1 MQRWT
6 KQVSLAALALLAVT
20 ACGNAATPSQ
30 TSTSTPYPV
39 KIMVGGLSKQIYLP
53 NMLTQQLG
61 YFKEQNL
68 DVTLVDEQS
77 GVGTETM
84 VLAGAVDAGSG
95 SYNHT
100 LELQAQ
106 GKFME
111 TVVQLQVAPGEAEM
125 VDAKKAGTIKTAADL
140 KGKTLGVTELGSGT
154 HTLTLALLGKAG
166 IAGDQANFVGVGA
179 GDTFIAAMQNGK
191 IDAGMTT
198 EPTISRLIKSG
209 VGVPLVD
216 LRTPA
221 STRAALGG
229 DYPFISVW
237 MTTDYVNA
245 HKPIVQRM
253 VNAYVKTLKWMNSH
267 TAAEIADKMPADYY
281 AGDKALYVTAL
292 DAQKSTFTADGK
304 MPSTGPQTVADI
316 ETKYV
321 ASMKGKTFD
330 ISKSYTNAF
339 VNAAS

>member
-1 MQRWT
+1 MQRWQKT
-6 KQVSLAALALLAVT
+6 VGLAAGALLAVT
-20 ACGNAATPSQ
+20 ACGSGGTPSQ
-30 TSTSTPYPV
+30 TSTTTPYPV

-77 GVGTETM
+77 GVGSETM

-106 GKFME
+106 GKSME
-111 TVVQLQVAPGEAEM
+111 TVVQLQIAPGEAEM

-209 VGVPLVD
+209 VGTPLVD

-229 DYPFISVW
+229 DYPFISIW
-237 MTTDYVNA
+237 MTTDYVNK
-245 HKPIVQRM
+245 HKPIVQRI
-253 VNAYVKTLKWMNSH
+253 VNAYVKTLKWIATHS
-267 TAAEIADKMPADYY
+267 AQEIADKMPADYY

-292 DAQKSTFTADGK
+292 AAQKGTFSPDGK
-304 MPSTGPQTVADI
+304 MPATGPQVVADI
-316 ETKYV
+316 EAKYIS
-321 ASMKGKTFD
+321 SMKGKTVD
-330 ISKSYTNAF
+330 LTKTYTNDF
-339 VNAAS
+339 VNAAT

>member
-1 MQRWT
+1 MRYRNT
-6 KQVSLAALALLAVT
+6 TLGLAAAALVAVT
-20 ACGNAATPSQ
+20 GCGSAPSQ
-30 TSTSTPYPV
+30 TSTTTPYPV

-68 DVTLVDEQS
+68 DVTLIDELS
-77 GVGTETM
+77 GVGTEDE
-84 VLAGAVDAGSG
+84 VIAGAVDAGSG

-106 GKFME
+106 GKLME

-125 VDAKKAGTIKTAADL
+125 VRTDEASTITSAADL

-166 IAGDQANFVGVGA
+166 ISGDQASFVGVGA
-179 GDTFIAAMQNGK
+179 GDTFIAAMQQHK

-198 EPTISRLIKSG
+198 EPTISRLVKAGIAK
-209 VGVPLVD
+209 PLVD

-229 DYPFISVW
+229 DYPFISIW
-237 MTTDYVNA
+237 MQTSYVNS
-245 HKPIVQRM
+245 HKPVVQRI
-253 VNAYVKTLKWMNSH
+253 VNAYVKTLKWIASH
-267 TAAEIADKMPADYY
+267 SAAEIADKMPADYY
-281 AGDKALYVTAL
+281 AGDKDLYVTAL
-292 DAQKSTFTADGK
+292 AAQKDTFSPDGK
-304 MPSTGPQTVADI
+304 MPSSGPDVVAKI
-316 ETKYV
+316 EANYIK
-321 ASMKGKTFD
+321 SMKDKTVD
-330 ISKSYTNAF
+330 LPKTYTNEF
-339 VNAAS
+339 VNAATG

>member
-6 KQVSLAALALLAVT
+6 KPVGLAAAALMAVT
-20 ACGNAATPSQ
+20 ACGGTSTPSQ
-30 TSTSTPYPV
+30 TGGTPYPV

-106 GKFME
+106 GKLME
-111 TVVQLQVAPGEAEM
+111 TVVQLQIAPGEAEM
-125 VDAKKAGTIKTAADL
+125 VATSKADTIKSAADL
-140 KGKTLGVTELGSGT
+140 RGKTLGVTELGSGT

-166 IAGDQANFVGVGA
+166 VPGTAANFVGVGA
-179 GDTFIAAMQNGK
+179 GDTFIAAMKNGK

-198 EPTISRLIKSG
+198 EPTISLLIKAG
-209 VGVPLVD
+209 VGKPLVD
-216 LRTPA
+216 LRTPEA
-221 STRAALGG
+221 TRAALGG

-237 MTTDYVNA
+237 MTTDYVNS
-245 HKPIVQRM
+245 HKPIVQRI
-253 VNAYVKTLKWMNSH
+253 VNAYVKTLKWIATHS
-267 TAAEIADKMPADYY
+267 ADEIAAKMPADYY

-292 DAQKSTFTADGK
+292 AAQKGTFSPDGK
-304 MPSTGPQTVADI
+304 MPSSGPQVVADI
-316 ETKYV
+316 EANYI
-321 ASMKGKTFD
+321 ASMKGKTVD
-330 ISKSYTNAF
+330 LSKTYTNAF
-339 VNAAS
+339 VTAAT

>member
-106 GKFME
+106 GKLME
-111 TVVQLQVAPGEAEM
+111 TVVQLQIAPGEAEM
-125 VDAKKAGTIKTAADL
+125 VATSKAGR
-140 KGKTLGVTELGSGT
+140 GP
-154 HTLTLALLGKAG
+154 LA
-166 IAGDQANFVGVGA
+166 
-179 GDTFIAAMQNGK
+179 
-191 IDAGMTT
+191 
-198 EPTISRLIKSG
+198 
-209 VGVPLVD
+209 
-216 LRTPA
+216 
-221 STRAALGG
+221 
-229 DYPFISVW
+229 
-237 MTTDYVNA
+237 
-245 HKPIVQRM
+245 
-253 VNAYVKTLKWMNSH
+253 
-267 TAAEIADKMPADYY
+267 
-281 AGDKALYVTAL
+281 
-292 DAQKSTFTADGK
+292 
-304 MPSTGPQTVADI
+304 
-316 ETKYV
+316 
-321 ASMKGKTFD
+321 
-330 ISKSYTNAF
+330 
-339 VNAAS
+339 